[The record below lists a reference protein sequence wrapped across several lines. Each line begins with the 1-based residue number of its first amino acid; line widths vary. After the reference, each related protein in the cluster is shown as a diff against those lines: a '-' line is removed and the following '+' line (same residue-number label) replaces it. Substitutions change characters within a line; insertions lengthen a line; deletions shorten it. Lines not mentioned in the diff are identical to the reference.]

1 MRKSTRGE
9 VLDGIGWFSCFDK
22 CRKVSVPFL
31 WIVMSLDLPVFL
43 FLCLCYF
50 FYVISSY
57 MHTYM
62 FSALM
67 KTREEIK
74 QFHLCTLPCINTSVM
89 FVMIFSLTLNVIE
102 RIPSSLQLF
111 DVECDLWEV
120 YRVLHLTLSSE
131 MPFFAMAICHV

>member
-1 MRKSTRGE
+1 MQKSFSSFSLNRY
-9 VLDGIGWFSCFDK
+9 VLGSSCF
-22 CRKVSVPFL
+22 SIF
-31 WIVMSLDLPVFL
+31 MSML
-43 FLCLCYF
+43 FLLCNF
-50 FYVISSY
+50 FIYA
-57 MHTYM
+57 YM

-111 DVECDLWEV
+111 DVEV
-120 YRVLHLTLSSE
+120 
-131 MPFFAMAICHV
+131 